1 MKVVIVEDEIA
12 ASDNLTY
19 ILKSIN
25 SEIEVLNVI
34 DSVADAIDYFSNP
47 TEAVLVFMDI
57 HLADGISFEIFEKVK
72 IEIPII
78 FTTAYDQYA
87 IQAFKVN
94 SLDYLLKPVSE
105 EDMEG
110 ALQKYEKA
118 SANSVAIEDQLKG
131 VMSLLQAS
139 TNNNYKL
146 SYLIQKRDEL
156 IPIKVADIAYFFID
170 MGIVKAVTFEKQEYT
185 LNKKL
190 ETIEEELDPTNF
202 TRVNRQYILNKQSI
216 DKLKFHFNGKLIVDV
231 HPKTEERII
240 VSKLKASEIKAWL
253 NS

>member
-110 ALQKYEKA
+110 ALQK
-118 SANSVAIEDQLKG
+118 
-131 VMSLLQAS
+131 
-139 TNNNYKL
+139 
-146 SYLIQKRDEL
+146 
-156 IPIKVADIAYFFID
+156 
-170 MGIVKAVTFEKQEYT
+170 
-185 LNKKL
+185 
-190 ETIEEELDPTNF
+190 
-202 TRVNRQYILNKQSI
+202 
-216 DKLKFHFNGKLIVDV
+216 
-231 HPKTEERII
+231 
-240 VSKLKASEIKAWL
+240 
-253 NS
+253 